1 MRNENKEKRRARK
14 KRHNRYKHKVF
25 GTSERPRLSV
35 YRSLNHIYA
44 QIIDD
49 VEGNTIAS
57 ASSLKIEL
65 PPESESAGKDEK
77 KEGKDKKKAQKKPAT
92 LKMRRSKAVGR
103 AIADKALKKDIKK
116 VSFDRG
122 GFLYHG
128 RIAAFADEARKNG
141 LEF

>member
-1 MRNENKEKRRARK
+1 MRDKNSEKRNARL
-14 KRHNRYKHKVF
+14 KRHKRIRNRLF
-25 GTSERPRLSV
+25 GTAEKPRFCV

-49 VEGNTIAS
+49 VEGRTLVS

-65 PPESESAGKDEK
+65 PPATAAKPGKEDEEKGEK
-77 KEGKDKKKAQKKPAT
+77 KGGGKPQSVKI
-92 LKMRRSKAVGR
+92 RRSRAVGKS
-103 AIADKALKKDIKK
+103 IAEKALQKGIKK

-128 RIAAFADEARKNG
+128 RIAALADEARKNG

>member
-1 MRNENKEKRRARK
+1 MRNKNKEKRKARE

-49 VEGNTIAS
+49 IEGNTIAS

-65 PPESESAGKDEK
+65 PPESESADKNEN
-77 KEGKDKKKAQKKPAT
+77 KEGKDKGKAPKKPAT

-103 AIADKALKKDIKK
+103 AIAEKAQKKNIKK

-128 RIAAFADEARKNG
+128 RIAVFADEARKNG
-141 LEF
+141 LKF